1 MDSINY
7 SKPMH
12 VHFIGIGGSSMS
24 GLANILLS
32 KGFTISGSDSVENE
46 ATLDLEKKGVVI
58 HYPQAAGNVPDGTDL
73 VVFTAAVHEDNPELA
88 DARARGFKCENRAV
102 LLGQIM
108 KNYSHAINVA
118 GTHGKTTT
126 TSLITDIMIAAGT
139 DPTVSVGG
147 VVETIG
153 SNMRIGSS
161 ETFITEA
168 CEYTNSF
175 IHANPT
181 ISVILNIEEDHLDFF
196 KDLDDI
202 RKSFKMFADLIPE
215 DGTLVINSDITD
227 YKYFKPNSNANFVTY
242 GTDKTKSDYFADNI
256 RYDDHGHATYD
267 LIIKGQFAYTV
278 KLHIPGAHNVSNS
291 LAAIAACTAAGA
303 SPESITS
310 GLALSQGAHRRQE
323 FKGTFNNGVKVIDD
337 YAHHPDEIIATLEAV
352 KLMTDGHVWAIFQP
366 HTYSRTRDFL
376 EEFADALRNG
386 SSHAIL
392 AEVYNDREVD
402 TYGVSS
408 RDIADIICK
417 KGGNGYFF
425 DTFEEI
431 EDYLR
436 ANCKPGDVVVTLGS
450 KDVFKI
456 ADNLVA
462 ER

>member
-7 SKPMH
+7 SRPMH

-32 KGFTISGSDSVENE
+32 KGFTVSGSDSVSNE
-46 ATLDLEKKGVVI
+46 ATKDLEKKGVEI
-58 HYPQAAGNVPDGTDL
+58 HYPQAAGNVPDNTDL
-73 VVFTAAVHEDNPELA
+73 VVYTAAVHDDNPELA

-202 RKSFKMFADLIPE
+202 RKSFKMFADLIPS
-215 DGTLVINSDITD
+215 DGTLVRNSDIPD
-227 YKYFKPNSNANFVTY
+227 YEFFRPSSGGNFITY
-242 GTDKTKSDYFADNI
+242 GTDKSRSDYYADNI
-256 RYDDHGHATYD
+256 VYDDHGQASYD
-267 LIIKGQFAYTV
+267 LIINGKFAYKV
-278 KLHIPGAHNVSNS
+278 RLHIPGAHNVSNS

-303 SPESITS
+303 CAEAVTS

-337 YAHHPDEIIATLEAV
+337 YAHHPDEITATLAAV
-352 KLMTDGHVWAIFQP
+352 KLMTNGNVWSVFQP

-376 EEFADALRNG
+376 EEFSDALRNG
-386 SSHAIL
+386 SDHALL
-392 AEVYNDREVD
+392 AEVYNDREAD

-417 KGGNGYFF
+417 KGGDGHFF
-425 DTFEEI
+425 DTFDEI
-431 EDYLR
+431 ESFLR
-436 ANCKPGDVVVTLGS
+436 KNCKPGDVVVTLGS

-456 ADNLVA
+456 ADNLVSG
-462 ER
+462 E